1 MTAESISLSQAG
13 AAARGRK
20 RKNIRHEPAYQS
32 APSSKAESAPKAA
45 RPAGVPAG
53 WRVIAAKELADNLS
67 SIRFVVLTIILTLV
81 AAGAVF
87 ASAGQLKS
95 VAPNATGVNSLFLY
109 LFFYQPQ
116 GAVVPTFVTFIAL
129 LAPLLG
135 IAFGFDGVNGERSAG
150 TLPRLVSQPIYR
162 DDVINGKFVAGLA
175 TISVIFVAIVAV
187 VGAIGVLQLG
197 ILPNLDEVLRLVVW
211 VVLAVIY
218 VGLWLAFALLCSVLF
233 RGAAT
238 SAIVA
243 LAAWLVL
250 TLFSG
255 LLVGLVAGVVSP
267 VGDGTADE
275 VIANAVTKRN
285 LSLITPSRLFTEA
298 TQATLDPSIQTLDI
312 NAAVAVNN
320 EAQALPSIL
329 SLEQSLLV
337 VWPQFVGLIALTSGA
352 FAVAYVSF
360 MRQEVR
366 A

>member
-1 MTAESISLSQAG
+1 MSGASISLSGAG

-20 RKNIRHEPAYQS
+20 RKRLRTDQPPVQ
-32 APSSKAESAPKAA
+32 PSKAQPAARAA
-45 RPAGVPAG
+45 RPADVPAG
-53 WRVIAAKELADNLS
+53 WRVIAAKEFADNLS
-67 SIRFVVLTIILTLV
+67 SIRFLVLTVLLTLV
-81 AAGAVF
+81 AAGAVY
-87 ASAGQLKS
+87 AAAGQLKN

-109 LFFYQPQ
+109 LFFFQPQ
-116 GAVVPTFVTFIAL
+116 GSLVPTFVSFIAL

-135 IAFGFDGVNGERSAG
+135 IAFGFDGVNSERSEG
-150 TLPRLVSQPIYR
+150 TLPRLVSQPIHR

-197 ILPNLDEVLRLVVW
+197 ILPNLDEVLRLTVW
-211 VVLAVIY
+211 VVLAVVY
-218 VGLWLAFALLCSVLF
+218 VGLWLAFALLCSVVF

-250 TLFSG
+250 TLFAG
-255 LLVGLVAGVVSP
+255 LLVGLVAGVVAP
-267 VGDGTADE
+267 VGDGTAAE
-275 VIANAVTKRN
+275 VIANETTKRN
-285 LSLITPSRLFTEA
+285 LALISPSKLFTEA
-298 TQATLDPSIQTLDI
+298 TQATLDPSVQTLDFTTYLQLS
-312 NAAVAVNN
+312 N
-320 EAQALPSIL
+320 EQRALPSIL
-329 SLEQSLLV
+329 SLDQSLLV